1 MRRIVDSVTGIY
13 IGIYINIYIV
23 AYIGIYT
30 SNIYTTSYYSTS
42 SFEILLSYINKIDI
56 NPIVLLSS
64 RSFRSID
71 GSLVDISPI
80 LLLLLLGYR
89 KPIL

>member
-30 SNIYTTSYYSTS
+30 GNILIISYFLISN
-42 SFEILLSYINKIDI
+42 FKILLSYINKIGI
-56 NPIVLLSS
+56 NPIILLLSK
-64 RSFRSID
+64 SFRSI
-71 GSLVDISPI
+71 GCLLINRFI
-80 LLLLLLGYR
+80 LLLLLLDYR